1 MKPSIPP
8 VLIIF
13 GLVCFA
19 LVQNTQAVSPPPDG
33 GYPGG
38 NTAEGQNA
46 LLSLTSGT
54 YNTAVGLFSLQSN
67 TVGRF
72 NTAIGAGALLAN
84 IASDNTATG
93 TDALYR
99 NTTGFRNNANGAFAL
114 FSNTGGSYNTAD
126 GYQALYS
133 NTTGD
138 SNTANGTQALFSNTT
153 GYQNTA
159 NGGIALFYNTTGIWN
174 TATGLA
180 ALHNNTTGIENTAV
194 GATALYGNYTGGANT
209 AVGFSAGF
217 SGGGGGNTAV
227 GVQALF
233 GDTGSGNTAVGITAM
248 FSPHTGNNNTAIGAG
263 ALYNAYLGDDNI
275 ALGNGAGSN
284 LRTGDNNIYI
294 YDPGIDG
301 ESNTIRI
308 GTVGTQTATFI
319 AGISGTAVT
328 GAAVVVN
335 SSGQLGVAASS
346 ARFKDEIKPMN
357 EASEA
362 ILALKPVTFR
372 YKPEIDAKR
381 APQFGLVA
389 EDVAKV
395 NPDLVARDREG
406 KPFTVRYEAVNAM
419 LLNEFLKEHRKNEEQ
434 QATIAQ
440 LKSGMEA
447 LTATVREQAAQIHKV
462 SAQLEASNPAQ
473 QVVNNP

>member
-1 MKPSIPP
+1 MKTCIPP

-13 GLVCFA
+13 ALVCFA
-19 LVQNTQAVSPPPDG
+19 LVQNTQAISPPPDG

-54 YNTAVGLFSLQSN
+54 YNTAVGLSSLLSLTGGSYNTGVGAATLASN
-67 TVGRF
+67 TAAE
-72 NTAIGAGALLAN
+72 NTACGAGALWLN
-84 IASDNTATG
+84 TTGRDNTATG
-93 TDALYR
+93 AFALR
-99 NTTGFRNNANGAFAL
+99 VNTTGFRNTANGAF
-114 FSNTGGSYNTAD
+114 
-126 GYQALYS
+126 
-133 NTTGD
+133 
-138 SNTANGTQALFSNTT
+138 ALFSNTT

-180 ALHNNTTGIENTAV
+180 ALHNNTTGSENTAV
-194 GATALYGNYTGGANT
+194 GAIAGYGITTASGNT

-217 SGGGGGNTAV
+217 RGDGGGNTAV
-227 GVQALF
+227 GVDALF
-233 GDTGSGNTAVGITAM
+233 ATTGSGNTAVGITAL

-263 ALYNAYLGDDNI
+263 ALYNAYTGDDNI

-294 YDPGIDG
+294 YDPGIDP

-328 GAAVVVN
+328 GTAVVVN

-406 KPFTVRYEAVNAM
+406 KPFTVRYDQVNAM
-419 LLNEFLKEHRKNEEQ
+419 LLNEFLKEHKKVEKLEANAASQ
-434 QATIAQ
+434 QKQI
-440 LKSGMEA
+440 KA
-447 LTATVREQAAQIHKV
+447 LTAGLQKV
-462 SAQLEASNPAQ
+462 TAQLEASKPAP
-473 QVVNNP
+473 QVVNNNQ